1 MKDTIQQLEHI
12 IATYTLQLRDISEAA
27 LTAKPA
33 SGKWSGKELIGHM
46 IDSAQNNIR
55 RFVVVQYDDK
65 PKIVYAQDSWVA
77 AADYQHYPVNELI
90 NLWTLLNKHIVILLK
105 NIPAAMA
112 EKEVMTEQLH
122 TIAWLA
128 EDYNKHLLHHLHQVL
143 KLEEVSYP

>member
-1 MKDTIQQLEHI
+1 MKVTILQLEHI
-12 IATYTLQLRDISEAA
+12 IVTYTPQLRGISEAVMA
-27 LTAKPA
+27 VKPA
-33 SGKWSGKELIGHM
+33 PGKWSGKELIGHM

-55 RFVVVQYDDK
+55 RFVVAQCDDN

-77 AADYQHYPVNELI
+77 AADYQNYPVNDLI
-90 NLWTLLNKHIVILLK
+90 DLWTLLNKHIVILLK

-122 TIAWLA
+122 TVAWLA

-143 KLEEVSYP
+143 RLEEVAYP

>member
-1 MKDTIQQLEHI
+1 MKDTILQLEHI
-12 IATYTLQLRDISEAA
+12 IATYTAQLRDVSEAVIA
-27 LTAKPA
+27 VKPA

-143 KLEEVSYP
+143 KLEEVAYP